1 MVDTLIYVRL
11 NFFILEVLYYKT
23 KQRNMIIFEL
33 LNRSGELS
41 RYWCLRNNIDFEEF
55 RSYASILERLY
66 YVSRHERFVERS
78 FEIRRTPFVEV
89 PFTENAQRFNSQSM
103 GQIHA

>member
-33 LNRSGELS
+33 LNRSGEPP
-41 RYWCLRNNIDFEEF
+41 RYWCLRNHIDFKVF
-55 RSYASILERLY
+55 RPYASILET
-66 YVSRHERFVERS
+66 SRAMSVLLSVHSR
-78 FEIRRTPFVEV
+78 
-89 PFTENAQRFNSQSM
+89 
-103 GQIHA
+103 